1 MLLTFNQKYQRIKIS
16 TYFEKTDHHEGDA
29 DKPTAETMTSYTDI
43 IRHLFL
49 SGSATNNT
57 YGILASDVNN
67 IQACRKN

>member
-1 MLLTFNQKYQRIKIS
+1 MSLLERYC
-16 TYFEKTDHHEGDA
+16 EKTDHAEGDA
-29 DKPTAETMTSYTDI
+29 ERPTAETLTSYTDI

-67 IQACRKN
+67 IQVCRKN

>member
-1 MLLTFNQKYQRIKIS
+1 MSLFNQKIP
-16 TYFEKTDHHEGDA
+16 TYCEKTDHAEGDA
-29 DKPTAETMTSYTDI
+29 DRPTAETLTSYTDM

-67 IQACRKN
+67 IQVCWKN

>member
-1 MLLTFNQKYQRIKIS
+1 MYQH
-16 TYFEKTDHHEGDA
+16 EKTGPAEGDA
-29 DKPTAETMTSYTDI
+29 DRPTAETLTSYTDI

-67 IQACRKN
+67 IKIQVCRKN